1 MPAIGNRSHAHSLP
15 RTPPIQQPVFLTMP
29 PWPLMTLSGRRGP
42 TQGLHLRRSWRSER
56 RSHPNTPRAPNNAEE
71 LERPFRPAYSERCRP
86 LPASA
91 CRRGWGSS
99 SGSAY
104 RAAKSRT
111 PLPSRVRRVRCH
123 VDLGVAKSRMPLL
136 PKLTNAA
143 EPFEKGA
150 PSSVPTQRPIVK
162 PEMTTFVPDR
172 TKSQYLCP
180 PAQLT
185 TYRREA
191 RDGAIQS
198 PALAGGGASPLVWPS
213 VC

>member
-1 MPAIGNRSHAHSLP
+1 M
-15 RTPPIQQPVFLTMP
+15 
-29 PWPLMTLSGRRGP
+29 
-42 TQGLHLRRSWRSER
+42 
-56 RSHPNTPRAPNNAEE
+56 
-71 LERPFRPAYSERCRP
+71 
-86 LPASA
+86 
-91 CRRGWGSS
+91 
-99 SGSAY
+99 
-104 RAAKSRT
+104 
-111 PLPSRVRRVRCH
+111 
-123 VDLGVAKSRMPLL
+123 
-136 PKLTNAA
+136 
-143 EPFEKGA
+143 
-150 PSSVPTQRPIVK
+150 VK